1 MSWDKPAAWFLSGSK
16 LFDDILYEL
25 FFMSIDFSA
34 IIFIDADTDLI
45 VGKETSFA
53 GNLGKKSDEIL
64 YLFMNYFLILFLSLE
79 NKFVNILKKLFLTLL
94 FTEILKLVKLQIFIY
109 R

>member
-79 NKFVNILKKLFLTLL
+79 NKFVNIFEVLHIVKKTFEIESCILF
-94 FTEILKLVKLQIFIY
+94 
-109 R
+109 